1 MNLRTRM
8 RWLALGFGVMLCAG
22 AVPAYAVQAGITL
35 DVHQDITVQT
45 LLPNDFHIEGYI
57 CSHVGLPTLVSHID
71 DIFPNFQYTMT
82 KLNPGDP
89 DDCWYWFEATW
100 WFTPGTGYIPFC
112 TVLHLGVLFDVDAA
126 NVIIDLIGWWTRN
139 GQPVGGIIGGNL
151 QNHGYVPVIG
161 FNVADTSGP
170 QVVTV
175 GNGLLPPTAPVPP
188 LPLPQ
193 PPVPPPWPPADLQL
207 WIHQL
212 DVIPFPA
219 GMAPNFN
226 ELRVGGAQESWPWVP
241 VTYNGTPIENLVTPL
256 YMAPDSFFDIF
267 LESVIPPGGT
277 GSLGVLNPFSI
288 EPGGFLVARQLVGFH
303 NNSTGEYEQ
312 RWFWEIHGA
321 QTNEACC
328 FQNGTCQNLPA
339 FTCRQLGGTPQGAG
353 TLCLGDLNGNQIDDA
368 CETQQELG
376 ACCYGTAA
384 PMCIVTDQV
393 TCTQTYLGVWKGL
406 GTTCADLDGDG
417 VADICEVVA
426 VPQACCLPDGTCQM
440 LPPDACL
447 QLGGVPKGVGS
458 HCLGDTDGNGTDD
471 ICETKWLQ
479 PPDLNPT
486 GIDVFDSDPFIL
498 ADDFLCTKHSLI
510 TDIIVWG
517 SWKNDILP
525 NDGAGNVEFTLSLHA
540 DVPDPDG
547 TGPLY
552 SQPGAVLWFR
562 NFVPGQFT
570 VQNYQGGINEGWMVP
585 PQQYLFPGD
594 HTCWMYRFQIPAS
607 EAFCQKGS
615 PQSPIVYWL
624 DVQAR
629 PLAGPTLAQFGW
641 KTSTQHWN
649 DDAVW
654 GQGVEPYPG
663 PWNELTY
670 PPEHQL
676 AGQSIDLAF
685 AVSGDEPC
693 TEWDFGD
700 APDPTYPTLLA
711 NNGARHVIVPGVF
724 LGQGVDAE
732 TDGQPNANASG
743 DDLAGWDDED
753 GVVFATSLKQGQP
766 AIVKVTASV
775 AGSLFVWV
783 DFNANGSWADA
794 GEQVFS
800 GPVVAG
806 VNTLNFIVPPTAVVG
821 QTFARF
827 RFTTVAGAL
836 LSYNGP
842 AVDGEV
848 EDYFVTILDGIPPTI
863 LDSWV
868 SRLEHQVGT
877 FFEIG
882 LSQAGGAGKN
892 LGSSTIPSR
901 NCERRIR
908 GAAVGY
914 KLRCT
919 FSEAVTVPAGS
930 VTATPGAKVATVA
943 NVGGNTWEF
952 SFTGANALTNIAKNV
967 ITVSPAVTDL
977 AGNALAGDRD
987 VDLYL
992 LQGNVANAGD
1002 PAGFLQVNTTDKSQL
1017 ILKIGQTANLGN
1029 FWFDISN
1036 AGTLGNIDTTDK
1048 SQLIL
1053 KIGNQVVWP

>member
-8 RWLALGFGVMLCAG
+8 RWLALGFGLMLCAG
-22 AVPAYAVQAGITL
+22 AVPAYAVQAGVTL

-57 CSHVGLPTLVSHID
+57 CSHVGLPTLVSHLD

-82 KLNPGDP
+82 KVNPSDP

-161 FNVADTSGP
+161 FNVADTGGP

-241 VTYNGTPIENLVTPL
+241 VTNNGVPIENQPPL

-267 LESVIPPGGT
+267 LESVIPPVGT
-277 GSLGVLNPFSI
+277 GNLGVLNPFSI
-288 EPGGFLVARQLVGFH
+288 EPGGFLVARQLVGFY
-303 NNSTGEYEQ
+303 NNSTREYEQ

-321 QTNEACC
+321 QANEACC

-368 CETQQELG
+368 CEPEPELG

-417 VADICEVVA
+417 VADICEHAA
-426 VPQACCLPDGTCQM
+426 VPEACCLPDGTCQM

-458 HCLGDTDGNGTDD
+458 HCLGDLDANGTDD

-525 NDGAGNVEFTLSLHA
+525 SDGAGNVEFTLSLHA

-552 SQPGAVLWFR
+552 SHPGDVLWFR

-594 HTCWMYRFQIPAS
+594 HTCWMYRFQVPAA

-629 PLAGPTLAQFGW
+629 PLAGPTIAQFGW

-654 GQGVEPYPG
+654 GNGVEPYPG

-685 AVSGDEPC
+685 ALSGDQPC
-693 TEWDFGD
+693 EELDFGD
-700 APDPTYPTLLA
+700 APDPLYPTLRA
-711 NNGARHVIVPGVF
+711 SNGARHVIVPGVF

-732 TDGQPNANASG
+732 PDGQPNANATG
-743 DDLAGWDDED
+743 DDLAGWNDED

-775 AGSLFVWV
+775 AGSLFAWV

-794 GEQVFS
+794 GEQIFS

-806 VNTLNFIVPPTAVVG
+806 VNTLNFIVPTNAVLG
-821 QTFARF
+821 NTFARF

-836 LSYNGP
+836 LSYDGP

-848 EDYFVTILDGIPPTI
+848 EDYFVTILDGIPPT
-863 LDSWV
+863 LTAAE
-868 SRLEHQVGT
+868 SRATHGAAGT
-877 FFEIG
+877 FAVAI
-882 LSQAGGAGKN
+882 N
-892 LGSSTIPSR
+892 LTATGTNVANESRVFATTLPQTI
-901 NCERRIR
+901 RI
-908 GAAVGY
+908 
-914 KLRCT
+914 T
-919 FSEAVTVPAGS
+919 FSEPVQAPGVGAVSIYRCTTGTTVVPTNVVMFGTSAWDVTLNGAGVNAPLPDVDHYRVTVAG
-930 VTATPGAKVATVA
+930 VKDIA
-943 NVGGNTWEF
+943 N
-952 SFTGANALTNIAKNV
+952 NALTGDANFEFRLLGGNP
-967 ITVSPAVTDL
+967 TVSPPVTKWL
-977 AGNALAGDRD
+977 VNGND
-987 VDLYL
+987 VSQTQARLGQPLTPLNFMYDVLRAPPVTNGVIN
-992 LQGNVANAGD
+992 GNDVSGVQARNGHTIACT
-1002 PAGFLQVNTTDKSQL
+1002 P
-1017 ILKIGQTANLGN
+1017 
-1029 FWFDISN
+1029 
-1036 AGTLGNIDTTDK
+1036 
-1048 SQLIL
+1048 
-1053 KIGNQVVWP
+1053 P